1 MAAHLG
7 EEKDKNSGDMASSL
21 EDEMKTGR
29 GPGQVYKPQRER
41 GPTTQTTFKQ
51 LSKCGLGLLK
61 GEQRFPTPRLQK
73 AQPMARPTD
82 AAVFSWKSSC
92 NAENITYKITL
103 PLLPLS

>member
-1 MAAHLG
+1 
-7 EEKDKNSGDMASSL
+7 MASSL
-21 EDEMKTGR
+21 EDEMKMGK
-29 GPGQVYKPQRER
+29 GPGQVLQVTKRKR

-51 LSKCGLGLLK
+51 LSKRGLGLLE
-61 GEQRFPTPRLQK
+61 GEQRFLTPRLQK
-73 AQPMARPTD
+73 AQPMTRPTD